1 MTRRWPSE
9 PMISLIMATSS
20 SASGHPLITAL
31 AGLAFSLG
39 LLVCV
44 VGGYFTFTGLQ
55 VAAPITVLDADVAGS
70 PDIAGNWLEVLQA
83 SQSTPTEPLNIL
95 LLGSDTRQ
103 GQGSGFGSVEAIAGA
118 RSDTA
123 IFLHLAADRKRAVAL
138 SIPRDLLVSIP
149 SCTGSDGQPT
159 QPTYDRFNAAF
170 DLGGPACTVATV
182 KELLGLPV
190 NHIMVIDFRGFQKVI
205 DSLGG
210 LEVCL
215 TQPIDDVK
223 AKVSLPAGK
232 QTLSGEE
239 ALGLARARYTV
250 ADGSDLSR
258 IVRQQ
263 ALLRAAIRQVQDSGL
278 AYNPNLLRET
288 LTTVTAALS
297 TDKQL
302 ASLEALASLA
312 LQVRGLPLGN
322 IEFTTVPW
330 VHTGDGQT
338 VQPDQERLDQVIEAL
353 RASILPLKPEKAK
366 GTGQGSP
373 SSETKRAPST
383 CADPVF

>member
-1 MTRRWPSE
+1 
-9 PMISLIMATSS
+9 MISLIMATSS
-20 SASGHPLITAL
+20 SASGHPLIKAL
-31 AGLAFSLG
+31 AGLVFSLG

-44 VGGYFTFTGLQ
+44 VGGYFAFTSFQ
-55 VAAPITVLDADVAGS
+55 IAAPITVLDADVAGS

-83 SQSTPTEPLNIL
+83 SRSTPTEPLNIL

-103 GQGSGFGSVEAIAGA
+103 GQGSGFGSVETIAGA

-149 SCTGSDGQPT
+149 SCEGSDGQPT

-170 DLGGPACTVATV
+170 DLGGPACTIATV

-190 NHIMVIDFRGFQKVI
+190 NHIMVIDFRGFQKII
-205 DSLGG
+205 DALGG
-210 LEVCL
+210 LDVCL
-215 TQPIDDVK
+215 TQPVDDLK

-263 ALLRAAIRQVQDSGL
+263 ALLRAAVRQVQDSGL

-288 LTTVTAALS
+288 LTTATSALS

-302 ASLEALASLA
+302 ASIEALASLA
-312 LQVRGLPLGN
+312 LQVRDLPLEN

-338 VQPDQERLDQVIEAL
+338 VQPDQEGLDQVTAAL
-353 RASILPLKPEKAK
+353 RAGLLPLKPEKTKSA
-366 GTGQGSP
+366 GTGGP
-373 SSETKRAPST
+373 SSGDKKVSSICE
-383 CADPVF
+383 DPVL